1 MNADLLG
8 WLATLIL
15 ISTLSRQI
23 WKQWKSA
30 DSQAVSG
37 WLFLGQMS
45 ASVLFIIYSALMG
58 SVVFV
63 VTNSLIL
70 LTAVVGQVLS
80 SIKQRRASVAVS
92 AREQAG
98 LRTPR

>member
-1 MNADLLG
+1 LDADLLG
-8 WLATLIL
+8 WLATLVL

-23 WKQWKSA
+23 WKQWKTPE
-30 DSQAVSG
+30 SQAVSG
-37 WLFLGQMS
+37 WLFLGQMT
-45 ASVLFIIYSALMG
+45 ASVLFTIYSALMG

-80 SIKQRRASVAVS
+80 SIQRRRRSTTMS
-92 AREQAG
+92 AREKAG
-98 LRTPR
+98 LRDTP